1 MAVNNVARMLQ
12 RFKEGKFSTSSSNQ
26 CSRPKHFSASSSK
39 DFREDDIGGPLAV
52 AHILKQMRKI
62 ATRKEVGF
70 WDVQIEQCMRAARI
84 SAKIRQ
90 GWQQFGLPTV
100 YDVVAHQPP
109 KQLPRYHSLPDLRN
123 G

>member
-1 MAVNNVARMLQ
+1 MSRVCCKDLKKRSLALLAQINVLDRSTFQ
-12 RFKEGKFSTSSSNQ
+12 RRLAQ
-26 CSRPKHFSASSSK
+26 L
-39 DFREDDIGGPLAV
+39 FREDEIGGPLAV

-62 ATRKEVGF
+62 ATRREVGF
-70 WDVQIEQCMRAARI
+70 WDLQIEQCMRAARV

-90 GWQQFGLPTV
+90 GWQQFGMPTV
-100 YDVVAHQPP
+100 SDVLAYQSP